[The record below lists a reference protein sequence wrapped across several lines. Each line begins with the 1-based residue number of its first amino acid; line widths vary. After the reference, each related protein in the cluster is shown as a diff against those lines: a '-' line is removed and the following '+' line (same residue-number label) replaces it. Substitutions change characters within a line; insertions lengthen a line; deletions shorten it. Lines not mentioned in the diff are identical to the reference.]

1 MEKKNTRCTRYLRGI
16 FVFSKLSEED
26 LGKVAAI
33 VKTKE
38 YSKNSVIF
46 REGETGEGL
55 FFVIKGKI
63 KLSKLTEE
71 GKEKILH
78 FCQEGDVFAEI
89 LLFDGGSY
97 PATAETIE
105 DAEIGLIRHDD
116 LEQLLRGNNEITM
129 KILKVMAKRLREA
142 QLQVRDL
149 AFKDAYGRLASA
161 LLHLSEEYGG
171 KIAGASRTGMNL
183 NQQELAN
190 VIGSSRET
198 VARILGEWRKDGIIS
213 IEKREIFILDKGKL
227 EIYL

>member
-1 MEKKNTRCTRYLRGI
+1 MQ
-16 FVFSKLSEED
+16 
-26 LGKVAAI
+26 KVAAI
-33 VKTKE
+33 VKTRE
-38 YSKNSVIF
+38 YDKNSVIF
-46 REGETGEGL
+46 REGEQGEGL

-89 LLFDGGSY
+89 LLFDGGPY

-105 DAEIGLIRHDD
+105 NVEIGLISHND
-116 LEQLLRGNNEITM
+116 LEQLLRENNEITM
-129 KILKVMAKRLREA
+129 KVLKVMAKRLREA

-161 LLHLSEEYGG
+161 LLHLSEEYGE
-171 KIAGASRTGMNL
+171 KTAEASRVGMNL

-198 VARILGEWRKDGIIS
+198 VARIIGEWRKEGIIS
-213 IEKREIFILDKGKL
+213 IEKREIFILNRNKL
-227 EIYL
+227 ESYL